1 MFDPADHRH
10 MARALA
16 LAESGRYSADPNP
29 RVGYVIIRDGEVVGE
44 GWHRRAGDAHAEI
57 DALRSAGENVRGG
70 TVYLTLEPCSHTG
83 RTGPCAPELA
93 RAGVSR
99 VVIAMEDPNPRVCG
113 DGRRMLEEAGIR
125 VESGLLL
132 DEAAALNAG
141 FISRMTRGRPQVT
154 LKLGASLDGRTAM
167 ASGESQWITQTGA
180 REDVQRIRAES
191 SAVLTGVGTLLADD
205 PSLNVRSA
213 RYDIAGRQPLRV
225 VVDSRL
231 RTPPCA
237 RVLGLPGDTLIACA
251 ETGADLSREAL
262 IAAGAAVISCPG
274 SHNRVE
280 LGALLTELGVR
291 ECNDVLVE
299 AGPRLAGSFVREDL
313 VDQFVFY
320 LAPSLLGSA
329 ARGMFDLP
337 GLEKMTDKVQ
347 LEFIEVRDV
356 GPDLRVQARPKRHEK
371 AE

>member
-16 LAESGRYSADPNP
+16 LAERGRYSADPNP
-29 RVGYVIIRDGEVVGE
+29 RVGCVIVREGEVVGE
-44 GWHRRAGDAHAEI
+44 GWHRRAGDDHAEI
-57 DALRSAGENVRGG
+57 EALRSGGECVRGG

-93 RAGVSR
+93 KAGLSR
-99 VVIAMEDPNPRVCG
+99 VVIAMEDPNPQVG
-113 DGRRMLEEAGIR
+113 GEGRRILEKAGVR
-125 VESGLLL
+125 VESGLLV

-141 FISRMTRGRPQVT
+141 FVSRMTRGRPRVT

-167 ASGESQWITQTGA
+167 ASGESQWITATGA
-180 REDVQRIRAES
+180 REDVQRLRAES

-213 RYDIAGRQPLRV
+213 RYDTGGRQPLRV
-225 VVDSRL
+225 VIDSQL
-231 RTPPCA
+231 RTPPSA
-237 RVLGLPGDTLIACA
+237 RLLSLPGDTLIARG
-251 ETGADLSREAL
+251 EDGADSSREAL
-262 IAAGAAVISCPG
+262 IAAGAVVISCPG
-274 SHNRVE
+274 NNKRVD

-337 GLEKMTDKVQ
+337 GLEKMADKVQ
-347 LEFIEVRDV
+347 LEFVEVRDV
-356 GPDLRVQARPKRHEK
+356 GPDLRVQARPKRNEK